1 MLLSVGESFILKL
14 LLAGVL
20 LAGVLLAGVL
30 LVGVLLAGVLLAA
43 SIWVVGLVTGVLL
56 DVLEVLLP
64 LESFPA
70 AAVVVV
76 VVAATLPP
84 LVAFS
89 AGVLPSIERFFLPI
103 LTPVA
108 SDGAGLPCSGPCV
121 AMLVSESGEPS
132 LLEGGVE
139 GNNGLPRSSRLKQ
152 AVCEHRY
159 RIEQAQLLDRYR
171 FLHVVLFFCFLCCS
185 FKSKG
190 I

>member
-1 MLLSVGESFILKL
+1 
-14 LLAGVL
+14 
-20 LAGVLLAGVL
+20 
-30 LVGVLLAGVLLAA
+30 VLLAA

-76 VVAATLPP
+76 AATLPP

-108 SDGAGLPCSGPCV
+108 SDGDGLPCSGPCV

-152 AVCEHRY
+152 AVVSIATE
-159 RIEQAQLLDRYR
+159 
-171 FLHVVLFFCFLCCS
+171 
-185 FKSKG
+185 
-190 I
+190 